1 MKSGKKQL
9 GAIESMTGTF
19 KPHVEWCNPVV
30 MMAEHGAV
38 AISERCRSGRYFR
51 RFGILVAKVGLA
63 HVFN

>member
-1 MKSGKKQL
+1 
-9 GAIESMTGTF
+9 MTGTF